1 MNDGGLMWW
10 AQLGAHEVD
19 EFNAW
24 LDVIE
29 SEKAIAQPANARD
42 EDEKEI
48 ENEQSDCK

>member
-1 MNDGGLMWW
+1 MDDGGLMWW

>member
-29 SEKAIAQPANARD
+29 SEKAIAQPVNAP
-42 EDEKEI
+42 DEKEI
-48 ENEQSDCK
+48 ENVESDCK

>member
-29 SEKAIAQPANARD
+29 SEKAMNECDKNED
-42 EDEKEI
+42 EDEGVR
-48 ENEQSDCK
+48 